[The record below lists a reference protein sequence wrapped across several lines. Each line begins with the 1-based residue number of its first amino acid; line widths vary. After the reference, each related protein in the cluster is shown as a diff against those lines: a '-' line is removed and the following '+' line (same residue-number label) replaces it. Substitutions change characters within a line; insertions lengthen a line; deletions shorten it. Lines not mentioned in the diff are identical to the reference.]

1 MKVEVLF
8 PEICNLYG
16 ELENIKYLKKSC
28 PHIEVIETAIN
39 DRPLLVSETPDLI
52 YMGTMTESSQQLAI
66 RQLSGY
72 RQRIEEL
79 MKDGANFL
87 ITGNALEV
95 FGKRIEDVD
104 GTIVDGLGLVDI
116 TTKRDMMNRFNSLY
130 IGTFDSGKQQS
141 GDAAGGADP
150 MKIVGFVY
158 SQEKGRWDTVAGVN
172 VTLGLPIIRVSVD
185 HGTAFD
191 QAGTGLASEQSLR
204 NAVDYAICMEPV
216 GEEKTD

>member
-72 RQRIEEL
+72 RPVSYTHLQIC
-79 MKDGANFL
+79 
-87 ITGNALEV
+87 T
-95 FGKRIEDVD
+95 
-104 GTIVDGLGLVDI
+104 
-116 TTKRDMMNRFNSLY
+116 
-130 IGTFDSGKQQS
+130 SGMYK
-141 GDAAGGADP
+141 
-150 MKIVGFVY
+150 
-158 SQEKGRWDTVAGVN
+158 
-172 VTLGLPIIRVSVD
+172 VSM
-185 HGTAFD
+185 
-191 QAGTGLASEQSLR
+191 LR
-204 NAVDYAICMEPV
+204 R
-216 GEEKTD
+216 

>member
-72 RQRIEEL
+72 RQ
-79 MKDGANFL
+79 
-87 ITGNALEV
+87 
-95 FGKRIEDVD
+95 
-104 GTIVDGLGLVDI
+104 
-116 TTKRDMMNRFNSLY
+116 
-130 IGTFDSGKQQS
+130 
-141 GDAAGGADP
+141 
-150 MKIVGFVY
+150 
-158 SQEKGRWDTVAGVN
+158 
-172 VTLGLPIIRVSVD
+172 
-185 HGTAFD
+185 
-191 QAGTGLASEQSLR
+191 
-204 NAVDYAICMEPV
+204 
-216 GEEKTD
+216 